1 LEEGGNRPTSS
12 YSSNEIAEQENER
25 GVGVLQDRVSVLKMV
40 NFLTSFNAEEI
51 LLSELLSFNCLLL

>member
-40 NFLTSFNAEEI
+40 NIRTKFNAEENLFI
-51 LLSELLSFNCLLL
+51 ALFLIFLPL